1 VAHALAC
8 RGELQFAVQNL
19 SAEADSGTLKRAPLA
34 HECDYYE
41 RMRPIRYVSVLL
53 LALSA
58 MLPLARLAG
67 AAKSSREYLVYFGT
81 YTGKGSR
88 GIYVCRFRPSTG
100 KLTPIQLA
108 AETPNPS
115 FLAVDPAQRFLFA
128 ANEIGDYQ
136 NAKSGSVSSFA
147 IDRRSGKLTTLNTV
161 ASRGADPC
169 HLTVDKNGNH
179 VLVANYTGGSVAVL
193 PIKGDGMLGES
204 SDFVQHLGS
213 SVNPE
218 RQHEPHAHDVVL
230 TPDNRFAVVADLGLD
245 KLLVYRFDPEKGKLS
260 PNDPPY
266 GTVKPGS
273 GPRHIALH
281 PNGRLAYVISEMGNT
296 VTAFDW
302 DGDKGSLHELQSV
315 STLPKDFKGENST
328 AELVVDPKGRYL
340 YGSNRGHDSIAVYA
354 IDPAKGMLTQIEDDS
369 TLGKEPR
376 SFALDPTGAYLFAAN
391 QNSNTVV
398 VFRVNPKN
406 GRLTPTGE
414 KVEVVSPVCVTFVA
428 AQ

>member
-1 VAHALAC
+1 
-8 RGELQFAVQNL
+8 
-19 SAEADSGTLKRAPLA
+19 
-34 HECDYYE
+34 
-41 RMRPIRYVSVLL
+41 MRPIRYVSVLL

-58 MLPLARLAG
+58 MLSSARLAG
-67 AAKSSREYLVYFGT
+67 ASKSSREYLVYFGT
-81 YTGKGSR
+81 YTDKGSK
-88 GIYVCRFRPSTG
+88 GIYACRFRPATG
-100 KLTPIQLA
+100 KLTPPELA
-108 AETPNPS
+108 AETVSPS

-136 NAKSGSVSSFA
+136 NAKSGSVSSFS
-147 IDRRSGKLTTLNTV
+147 IDRRTGKLSALNTV

-169 HLTVDKNGNH
+169 HLTVDKAGKH

-193 PIKGDGMLGES
+193 PVRTDGMLGES

-213 SVNPE
+213 SVDPE
-218 RQHEPHAHDVVL
+218 RQKEPHAHDVVL

-245 KLLVYRFDPEKGKLS
+245 KLLVYRYDFEKGKLS
-260 PNDPPY
+260 ANDPPS
-266 GTVKPGS
+266 GAVKPGS
-273 GPRHIALH
+273 GPRHFALH
-281 PNGRLAYVISEMGNT
+281 PNGRWAYVIGEMANT

-302 DGDKGSLHELQSV
+302 DGDKGSFHELQSV
-315 STLPKDFKGENST
+315 STLPKDFKGENTT
-328 AELVVDPKGRYL
+328 AELVVHPKGRYL

-354 IDPAKGMLTQIEDDS
+354 IDPAKGMLTQIEDVS

-376 SFALDPTGAYLFAAN
+376 NFALDPTGAYLFAAN

-398 VFRVNPKN
+398 VFRVNPSN

-414 KVEVVSPVCVTFVA
+414 KIEVMSPVCVTFVA